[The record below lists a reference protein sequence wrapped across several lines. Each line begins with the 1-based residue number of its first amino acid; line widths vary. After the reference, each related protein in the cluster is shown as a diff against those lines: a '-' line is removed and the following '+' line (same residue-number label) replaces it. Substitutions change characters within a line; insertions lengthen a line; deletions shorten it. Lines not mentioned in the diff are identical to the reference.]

1 MTVVIEYE
9 RNRLRQQQ
17 IEVNALVALC
27 EFGNHVQKFEA
38 LKHLEAIAY
47 PNKLAEEI
55 NNKRSYQVE
64 IDEDSDLSALF
75 GDEA

>member
-17 IEVNALVALC
+17 IEVNALVALS